1 MKNIKK
7 LEQKF
12 IEKLRQ
18 YQDVKS
24 KPVLSKK
31 YFSELMKTFIESYRR
46 MGITK
51 NKGIKYNQNDTLF

>member
-24 KPVLSKK
+24 KPILSKK
-31 YFSELMKTFIESYRR
+31 YFSELMETFIESYRKIR
-46 MGITK
+46 VAK
-51 NKGIKYNQNDTLF
+51 K

>member
-12 IEKLRQ
+12 IDKLRQ
-18 YQDVKS
+18 YQGVKS

-31 YFSELMKTFIESYRR
+31 YFSELMKTFIESYRKIYIR
-46 MGITK
+46 KT
-51 NKGIKYNQNDTLF
+51 NVNNL

>member
-12 IEKLRQ
+12 IDKLRQ
-18 YQDVKS
+18 YQGVKS

-31 YFSELMKTFIESYRR
+31 YFSELLETFIESYKR
-46 MGITK
+46 MQVAK
-51 NKGIKYNQNDTLF
+51 K

>member
-12 IEKLRQ
+12 IDKLRQ
-18 YQDVKS
+18 YQGVKS

-31 YFSELMKTFIESYRR
+31 YFSELMETFIESYRSVR
-46 MGITK
+46 TVK
-51 NKGIKYNQNDTLF
+51 K

>member
-12 IEKLRQ
+12 IDKLRQ
-18 YQDVKS
+18 YQGVKS

-31 YFSELMKTFIESYRR
+31 YFSELMETFIESYRR
-46 MGITK
+46 VRAVK
-51 NKGIKYNQNDTLF
+51 NNDIKHS